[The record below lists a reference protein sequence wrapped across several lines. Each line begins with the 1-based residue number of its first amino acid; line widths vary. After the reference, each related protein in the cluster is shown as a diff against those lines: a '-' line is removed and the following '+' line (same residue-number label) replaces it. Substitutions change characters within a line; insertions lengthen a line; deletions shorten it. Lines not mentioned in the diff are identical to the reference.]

1 MLRLDG
7 ENYIFFSEI
16 GSGFGEPCHTPSP
29 KGEGGGGVGELTSHA
44 LISQLSYSVQEQQNL
59 DGMIANWLCS

>member
-1 MLRLDG
+1 MG
-7 ENYIFFSEI
+7 KITFFFSEI
-16 GSGFGEPCHTPSP
+16 GSGFGGPCHTPSP
-29 KGEGGGGVGELTSHA
+29 KVGGGGVGVGELTSHA